1 MPGSAAEIFL
11 VRSIAN
17 GIYEGNI
24 MTHRLLAGLVAAGI
38 GLASASAFAATPAPA
53 TGPAPAAHQKVASA
67 SKTACQ
73 KEWKTGEKAGKLGGL
88 DQKDFLAKC
97 QKGA

>member
-1 MPGSAAEIFL
+1 
-11 VRSIAN
+11 
-17 GIYEGNI
+17 

-38 GLASASAFAATPAPA
+38 GLASASAFAATLAPTAAPA
-53 TGPAPAAHQKVASA
+53 TATHQKVASA